1 MQKLEESTITVVP
14 GFQAAGVAAGIKPSG
29 DRDLALVAS
38 RAPCASAAVFTQN
51 RFAAA
56 PVLYD
61 RTILCLNPTGIRA
74 VVINSGCANACT
86 GDQGLANAR
95 RMAELAEQA
104 LGLPSRSCLVMSTG
118 VIGVQ
123 LPMDKIERGIRE
135 AAAALSPA
143 GGWDAARAILTTD
156 TRPKIASAQVEIG
169 GVTVTLAGM
178 CKGAG
183 MIHPNLATML
193 ALVCTDAAITP
204 AALDAALRSAAG
216 VSFNAITVDGDTS
229 TNDTL
234 AILANGLAGHKP
246 IEDAASP
253 EFAVFLKA
261 LTAVCVDLAQQIVRD
276 GEGATKFV
284 TVTVSGAASDD
295 EARRAA
301 KAIANSPLVKT
312 ALYGGDAN
320 WGRILCAVG
329 NSGAEVDP
337 MKVSLFFAASRAG
350 LGRLQVV
357 ARGQPLDYSEA
368 EAAARFA
375 QPEIEI
381 QVDLGIGEGRAVV
394 WTCDLSHGYV
404 DINGHYRT

>member
-1 MQKLEESTITVVP
+1 MQKLEEPAITVVP
-14 GFQAAGVAAGIKPSG
+14 GFQAAGIAAGIKPSG
-29 DRDLALVAS
+29 DRDLALIAS
-38 RAPCASAAVFTQN
+38 AVPCAAAAVFTQN

-61 RTILCLNPTGIRA
+61 RTVIRLNPAGIQA
-74 VVINSGCANACT
+74 VAINSGCANACT
-86 GDQGLANAR
+86 GEQGLANAR

-104 LGLPSRSCLVMSTG
+104 LGLPAHSCLVMSTG

-123 LPMDKIERGIRE
+123 LPMDKIEYGIRK
-135 AAAALSPA
+135 AAAALSPS
-143 GGWDAARAILTTD
+143 GGWDAACAILTTD
-156 TRPKIASAQVEIG
+156 TRPKAAGARVEIG
-169 GVTVTLAGM
+169 GATVTIAGM

-193 ALVCTDAAITP
+193 ALIGTDAAITP
-204 AALDAALRSAAG
+204 AALDTALRCAAD
-216 VSFNAITVDGDTS
+216 VSFNAVTVDGDTS

-234 AILANGLAGHKP
+234 AILANGLAGHEP
-246 IEDAASP
+246 IDNAASP
-253 EFAVFLKA
+253 EFAAFAEA

-284 TVTVSGAASDD
+284 TVTVSGAASDGD
-295 EARRAA
+295 ARRAA

-337 MKVSLFFAASRAG
+337 MKASLFFAAPGAG
-350 LGRLQVV
+350 LDWLQVV
-357 ARGQPLDYSEA
+357 AQGQPLNYPEA

-381 QVDLGIGEGRAVV
+381 LVDLGLGEGRAVV
-394 WTCDLSHGYV
+394 WTCDLSHRYV